1 MNKLKIICEY
11 FGLDFGPHVG
21 WGNKRSGLKAQNY
34 SASSNLQTLIIEDGF
49 ISHIEKKSIPNLSI
63 ACDVGGIYYES
74 LGSSVL
80 FNYIS
85 ELIQIEDK
93 KQIIILME
101 KYRTSAV
108 SKYNALRE
116 STYIFND
123 SYVLLV
129 DQVYGDLSVEYGMA
143 SEDSFSQMLDS
154 ALIDYPD
161 HLIVV
166 KIHPDVLTG
175 KKKGYL
181 NIDELSSNPRIKIIA
196 ENCHPVRLIREADAV
211 YTVTSQVGFEA
222 LIWGKKVK
230 CFGMPFYAGWG
241 LTEDLLPAPDRRSP
255 VSLEQLVYAALVKYP
270 KYIDLETTEPSSVER
285 TIEYVGFQ
293 RRMRFR
299 FPETIYAYG
308 FSLWKKPILKK
319 FSQGSEV
326 IFIQKLSKVPKEATL
341 MIWGSKEIEDL
352 NESIKIVRIEDG
364 FLRSVGLGADF
375 IHPLS
380 WVFDEQG
387 VYYDYHKP
395 SRLEKILEEKDFK
408 VEELDRAEALRESI
422 VDQKISKYNLG
433 HLDWQRP
440 EGVQSVLLVI
450 GQVEQDA
457 SIRFGT
463 DSVNTNLKLLQM
475 VREAYPDSYILYK
488 PHPDV
493 VAGIRRR
500 GPTEEAMSQ
509 YYDGMIEQGDSVAL
523 FDQVDSIHTMTSLV
537 GFEALLRGKSV
548 YCYGLPF
555 YAGWGLTQDLIATPR
570 RKKRLSLGA
579 LVAGAL
585 IDYPTYISQTSGAYT
600 SPERA
605 IVELAQLKKSGVKT
619 LPFWRKILRDLIKL
633 WNHSS
638 FRSNP

>member
-1 MNKLKIICEY
+1 MISFYMMENIKHK
-11 FGLDFGPHVG
+11 G
-21 WGNKRSGLKAQNY
+21 WGRKESGFNAIKNAT
-34 SASSNLQTLIIEDGF
+34 AGNLDYILNEDGF
-49 ISHIEKKSIPNLSI
+49 IRSIDRNAPSLSLCYDNL
-63 ACDVGGIYYES
+63 GIYYDASNPCLLES
-74 LGSSVL
+74 LIRSSL
-80 FNYIS
+80 TNSEYIRVD
-85 ELIQIEDK
+85 LIVSKWK
-93 KQIIILME
+93 KFS
-101 KYRTSAV
+101 T
-108 SKYNALRE
+108 SKYNSERE
-116 STYIFND
+116 ISILNSFK
-123 SYVLLV
+123 YVLLI
-129 DQVYGDLSVEYGMA
+129 DQVLGDLSVKYGMA
-143 SEDSFSQMLDS
+143 SEDSFKQMLDS
-154 ALIDYPD
+154 ALTDYPD
-161 HLIVV
+161 HSIVV
-166 KIHPDVLTG
+166 KIHPDVFTR
-175 KKKGYL
+175 KKKGYF
-181 NIDELSSNPRIKIIA
+181 NIDELSGNPRIKIIA

-255 VSLEQLVYAALVKYP
+255 VSLEQLVYAALVKYS
-270 KYIDLETTEPSSVER
+270 KYIDPETNEPSSVER

-326 IFIQKLSKVPKEATL
+326 IFIKKLSKVPKEATL

-352 NESIKIVRIEDG
+352 DESIKIVRIEDG

-380 WVFDEQG
+380 WVYDEQG

-395 SRLEKILEEKDFK
+395 SRLEKILEEKDFE
-408 VEELDRAEALRESI
+408 VEELDRAEALRVSI

-433 HLDWQRP
+433 HSDWQRP
-440 EGVQSVLLVI
+440 ECAQSVLLVI

-463 DSVNTNLKLLQM
+463 DSVNTNLKLLQK

-493 VAGIRRR
+493 VAGIRRK
-500 GPTEEAMSQ
+500 GSTEDTLGQ
-509 YYDGMIEQGDSVAL
+509 YYDAKIEQGDAVEL

-555 YAGWGLTQDLIATPR
+555 YAGWGLTQDLIATTR
-570 RKKRLSLGA
+570 RTKRLSLSA

-585 IDYPTYISQTSGAYT
+585 IDYPTYISQTTGAYT

-638 FRSNP
+638 LRSNP